1 MTADRKMADDAV
13 RLVKHYKVEDSCVL
27 VSLQYDLI
35 DYIETEYPEIQTGF
49 LTFASFGKTA
59 DLNCDYIGLEE
70 ESATSDT
77 IESIHDEGKKVLVW
91 TANEKGSQRH
101 FLCSQVDGLITD
113 NVRQAMELVNKL
125 EHRSDLD
132 RMVDRIKTIM

>member
-1 MTADRKMADDAV
+1 M
-13 RLVKHYKVEDSCVL
+13 
-27 VSLQYDLI
+27 
-35 DYIETEYPEIQTGF
+35 
-49 LTFASFGKTA
+49 
-59 DLNCDYIGLEE
+59 
-70 ESATSDT
+70 
-77 IESIHDEGKKVLVW
+77 W